1 MGVTEMLLVVVLDDD
16 VAEVDP
22 DPQSDPAVLGRAGL
36 AIDHRALHLGA
47 AADRVDDAREF
58 RQHPVAGR
66 PYDAAGMLADLHLYE
81 LAAMNLETLV
91 RAFLI
96 GAHQARVVRHIGGE
110 NRGETAGC
118 GFCAPGAIMFS
129 NEFTLKSS

>member
-1 MGVTEMLLVVVLDDD
+1 MTSPRLIPIRNLIRRSSGV
-16 VAEVDP
+16 
-22 DPQSDPAVLGRAGL
+22 PASRSIIA
-36 AIDHRALHLGA
+36 RCTSA

-66 PYDAAGMLADLHLYE
+66 LYDAAGMLADLHLYE
-81 LAAMNLETLV
+81 LAAMHLEALV

-118 GFCAPGAIMFS
+118 GHCAPGAIMFS